1 MIQEKRLVKTKIIA
15 TLGPSSSSHESIK
28 ALVEAGVNI
37 FRLNFSHGM
46 QDEHLRRILEIR
58 SVEKEIGIKVSI
70 LQDLQGPKIRLG
82 KFREGKAILKEGQEF
97 VITSRE
103 TLGNERIASVTF
115 SEVIKD
121 VKEGERIFVNDGRI
135 RLISEKNTGKEL
147 VTRVIQGGEVSNNK
161 GLNFPDTSLSLTPI
175 SDKDLEDLSFGL
187 SNGIDLVALSFVRNA
202 EDIVLLKRYMEKF
215 GRVVPVIAKIE
226 RWEAVNNVD
235 EIARESESI
244 MVARGDLGIE
254 LPIEKIP
261 IIQKEIISI
270 CNNLGKPVITATQM
284 LNSLVDN
291 LTPTRAE
298 VTDVANAIFDGTDSV
313 MLSNETAVG
322 HFPVE
327 AVRVM
332 RNIIEETEFSEI
344 FYNYITNSKDTF
356 EDNISDAI
364 AFSATEVARIT
375 KAKLIICAT
384 ESGKTATLIS
394 KHKPNIPILA
404 LTPCNDTLRYLNL
417 KWGVYPHLVERFKSV
432 DEILKEG
439 PKAASDFGF
448 LIKGDTYVITAGSHA
463 GISGSTN
470 LLKVDKV

>member
-1 MIQEKRLVKTKIIA
+1 MIQEKRLVKTKIVA
-15 TLGPSSSSHESIK
+15 TLGPSSSSHATIK
-28 ALVEAGVNI
+28 ALVEAGVNV
-37 FRLNFSHGM
+37 FRLNFSHGTHE
-46 QDEHLRRILEIR
+46 EHVERIHKIR
-58 SVEKEIGIKVSI
+58 SVEKETGIKVSI

-82 KFREGKAILKEGQEF
+82 KFREGKVTLKEGQEF
-97 VITSRE
+97 TITSQE
-103 TLGNERIASVTF
+103 TLGNEKIASVTF
-115 SEVIKD
+115 GEVIKD
-121 VKEGERIFVNDGRI
+121 VKKGERIFVNDGMI
-135 RLISEKNTGKEL
+135 RLIAEKNNGQEI
-147 VTRVIQGGEVSNNK
+147 VTKVIQGGEVSNNK

-175 SDKDLEDLSFGL
+175 SEKDLEDLSFGL

-226 RWEAVNNVD
+226 RWEAVKNID

-332 RNIIEETEFSEI
+332 HNIIEETEFSEI
-344 FYNYITNSKDTF
+344 FYNYVINSKDTF

-364 AFSATEVARIT
+364 AFSATEVAKIT

-417 KWGVYPHLVERFKSV
+417 KWGVYPHLVKRFKSV

-439 PKAASDFGF
+439 PKAAIDFGF
-448 LIKGDTYVITAGSHA
+448 LLKGDTYVITAGSHA

-470 LLKVDKV
+470 LLKVEKA

>member
-1 MIQEKRLVKTKIIA
+1 MIQEKRLVKTKKVA
-15 TLGPSSSSHESIK
+15 TLGPSSSSHETIK
-28 ALVEAGVNI
+28 ALVEAGVNV
-37 FRLNFSHGM
+37 FRLNFSHGTHE
-46 QDEHLRRILEIR
+46 EHVERIHKIR
-58 SVEKEIGIKVSI
+58 SVEKETGVKVSI

-82 KFREGKAILKEGQEF
+82 KFKEDKVTLKEGQEF
-97 VITSRE
+97 TITSQE
-103 TLGNERIASVTF
+103 TLGNEKIASVTF
-115 SEVIKD
+115 GEVIKD
-121 VKEGERIFVNDGRI
+121 VKKGERIFVNDGMI
-135 RLISEKNTGKEL
+135 RLIAEKNNGREI
-147 VTRVIQGGEVSNNK
+147 VTKIIQGGEVSDNK
-161 GLNFPDTSLSLTPI
+161 GLNFPDTSLSLMPI
-175 SDKDLEDLSFGL
+175 SEKDVEDLSFGL
-187 SNGIDLVALSFVRNA
+187 SNGVDLVALSFVRNA

-215 GRVVPVIAKIE
+215 GRIIPVIAKIE
-226 RWEAVNNVD
+226 RWEAVKNID

-332 RNIIEETEFSEI
+332 HNIIEETEFSEI
-344 FYNYITNSKDTF
+344 FYNHIINSKDTF
-356 EDNISDAI
+356 EENISDAI
-364 AFSATEVARIT
+364 AFSATEIAKIT

-417 KWGVYPHLVERFKSV
+417 KWGVYPHLVKRFKSV

-439 PKAASDFGF
+439 PKAAIDFGF
-448 LIKGDTYVITAGSHA
+448 LLKGDTYVITAGSHA

-470 LLKVDKV
+470 LLKVDKA